1 MQTKYI
7 EKQSVKMS
15 ASRSKIWL
23 EEAVEEHWI
32 MDCFSLKQRLRV
44 HKPSVCIVANVR
56 WRRTVSCCSRPLS
69 CLWHLYKKV
78 IKMFSLLRAI

>member
-7 EKQSVKMS
+7 EKQSVEMS

-32 MDCFSLKQRLRV
+32 VDCFSLKQRLRV
-44 HKPSVCIVANVR
+44 H
-56 WRRTVSCCSRPLS
+56 
-69 CLWHLYKKV
+69 
-78 IKMFSLLRAI
+78 